1 MTVKNMEKYLECAAV
16 ASTHGV
22 RGGMRLENRC
32 NTPETLASLKRMFI
46 KEGDSYRELKK
57 TGSFIQKS
65 MVVATFEGIDTVEAA
80 AALRGTVLYAARE
93 DFHLGKGEFF
103 IADMIGLPVFDD
115 KTGEK
120 LGELSDVIK
129 PGAQQI
135 YVVARG
141 TGQFM
146 VPAVPEFVK
155 EIDLEKGI
163 RIKTIEGLLDI

>member
-1 MTVKNMEKYLECAAV
+1 MEKYLECAAV

-32 NTPETLASLKRMFI
+32 NTPEELSSLKRMFL
-46 KEGDSYRELKK
+46 KEGDSFRELKK
-57 TGSFIQKS
+57 TGSFVQKN

-80 AALRGTVLYAARE
+80 AALRGRVLYAARE
-93 DFHLGKGEFF
+93 DFRLKKGEFF
-103 IADMIGLPVFDD
+103 IADMIGLPVIDD
-115 KTGEK
+115 ETGDV
-120 LGELSDVIK
+120 LGELSDVMK

-141 TGQFM
+141 EGQFM
-146 VPAVPEFVK
+146 VPAVPEFIK

-163 RIKTIEGLLDI
+163 RIKTIEGLLDL